1 MRGLA
6 VVAVAGV
13 VGELSWKTKPL
24 LVFFCFY
31 FYYLF
36 LFLFFIGLLD
46 FRKIAKSVSALT
58 QVSASG
64 MGPCG
69 LGCEINCQFSPN
81 ENRIADSGHPLDLAA
96 LISST

>member
-13 VGELSWKTKPL
+13 VGENKSAFS
-24 LVFFCFY
+24 VFCFY
-31 FYYLF
+31 FYYPF

-58 QVSASG
+58 QVSTSG

-69 LGCEINCQFSPN
+69 LGCEINCQVSPN